1 MTTTAT
7 VEIANF
13 INGQWETDHSLKTLA
28 VSNPSTGET
37 IGNVPL
43 SGPAEVDRAVQAAA
57 AAFPAW
63 RHTSAL
69 ERARVLF
76 RFKHL
81 LEEHFDEISRLI
93 TQEHGKALVDAQG
106 DLRRGIEVV
115 EFATGAPT
123 LMMGD
128 SLENIAGGIDCDTIR
143 QPLGV
148 CVGITPFNFPA
159 MVPMWMFPIALAV
172 GNTFVLKPSEQV
184 PLTMQRVVEL
194 LEEAGLPSGVMN
206 IVHGQ
211 KEAVQPLI
219 THESVQAVS
228 FVGSSP
234 VARYIYETAAAHG
247 KRVQAAGGAKN
258 FMLITPDANMDAM
271 VPGVMGSSF
280 GCAGERCMAG
290 SVAVTIGGA
299 HEPVVQ
305 RLVEGAS
312 ALRIGATDQDD
323 KVEMGPVVSGP
334 HLEKVRKYIDVGLDE
349 GASLARDGRDIVV
362 AEAPEGFYLGPTIF
376 DGVKP
381 DMRIAQE
388 EIFGPVLSVMHM
400 DDIDEAIAAINATGF
415 GNGASIFTNSGKAAQ
430 HFKNNVNAGMIGVNV
445 GVPATMAFFPFAGWA
460 GSFYGDLHMQGSE
473 GVQFYTH
480 QKVTMSRWP

>member
-7 VEIANF
+7 VEVANF
-13 INGQWETDHSLKTLA
+13 INGQWERDHSLKTLA

-81 LEEHFDEISRLI
+81 LEEHFDEISRLL
-93 TQEHGKALVDAQG
+93 TREHGKALADAQG

-323 KVEMGPVVSGP
+323 NVEMGPVVSGP

-349 GASLARDGRDIVV
+349 GATLARDGRDIVV

-376 DGVKP
+376 DNVKP

-388 EIFGPVLSVMHM
+388 EIFGPVLTVMHM

>member
-7 VEIANF
+7 IEVANF
-13 INGQWETDHSLKTLA
+13 INGQWEHDSSLETLA
-28 VSNPSTGET
+28 VNNPSTGET

-69 ERARVLF
+69 ERARVMF

-81 LEEHFDEISRLI
+81 LEEHFDEISRLL
-93 TQEHGKALVDAQG
+93 TREHGKALVDAQG

-115 EFATGAPT
+115 EFASGAPT

-159 MVPMWMFPIALAV
+159 MVPMWMFPIALAC

-219 THESVQAVS
+219 THETVQAVS

-312 ALRIGATDQDD
+312 ALRVGATDQDD
-323 KVEMGPVVSGP
+323 QVEMGPVVSGP

-349 GASLARDGRDIVV
+349 GATLARDGRDIVV

-376 DGVKP
+376 DNVQP

-388 EIFGPVLSVMHM
+388 EIFGPVLTVMHM